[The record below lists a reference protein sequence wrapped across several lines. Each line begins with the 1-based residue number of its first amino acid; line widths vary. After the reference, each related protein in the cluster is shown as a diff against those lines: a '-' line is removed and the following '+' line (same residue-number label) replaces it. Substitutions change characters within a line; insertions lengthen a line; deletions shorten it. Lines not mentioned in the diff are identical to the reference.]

1 MAIVSL
7 SMSAPSRSFLL
18 RRAAASLLILALL
31 SGQPALSQSAAPLN
45 AKTAKTG
52 APVAPAAGAPRP
64 WLYEDSDVP
73 MDPAWHFGTL
83 PNGLRYAIRNNG
95 VPPGQVSIRVRVDV
109 GSLMERPEERGF
121 AHFIE
126 HLTFRG
132 SREVPD
138 GEAKRIWQRLGATFG
153 SDSNAQTTPTGT
165 TYALDLPEAKPAGL
179 EESMKILSGML
190 AAPNIVPQA
199 VDAERAVVLAE
210 MREAL
215 GPGVTVG
222 NAAREFY
229 FAGQPLARAN
239 PIGTTE
245 SLGAARADA
254 LKAFHDRW
262 YRPDRTVISISGDI
276 DPAVMEAYVKR
287 YFGGWKNKGKA
298 TPLPDFGTPDPKA
311 PETRVVVEPSS
322 PVSIGLAWLRPW
334 KPKAD
339 TIAYNQGKLI
349 ETLALQI
356 INRRLEQAARGGA
369 SYITASVDQQ
379 DVSRSVDGTFVTITP
394 IGSDWKKA
402 MDDVRAI
409 IADASQTPPSEEDIA
424 RDYAQLETAFA
435 IGAENADTE
444 ASAQQAETLTGAVD
458 IRETTVSAQAALDI
472 YRSARP
478 LMTPERMLEAT
489 RRMFS
494 GNAMRAMLTLPTAEP
509 GADVALATA
518 FKTPVEPAKDV
529 RLAANT
535 ISIDALPRLGP
546 AGTVVSRT
554 SAGPLKIER
563 ITFSNGVNL
572 LLFANRAEQE
582 KVRINVRWGNGEQS
596 FAPGQETGI
605 WAAPYVLAANG
616 IGDLGQRE
624 LDQLTNGRRME
635 FKFSV
640 SENAFELAA
649 VSRPADY
656 KDQLRLYAAKLAF
669 PRWDAG
675 PLNRVKAV
683 FGAAENAATS
693 SPDALLGRDL
703 GWMLRARDG
712 RFAPATR
719 ERVASM
725 TPEKFRAIW
734 EPRLKEGPIEVQVF
748 GDVNADEA
756 VKAVA
761 ETFGALPP
769 RKDVP
774 PPDANRLLQFP
785 AHVEAP
791 VVLRH
796 NGATEQA
803 AAVIA
808 WPTGGGYGD
817 LKDSRQLEIV
827 SQIINDRL
835 FERFRSMDGA
845 AYSPSVSNVWP
856 LTYRNGG
863 YLAVA
868 SQIKPDR
875 LAAFGTIVH
884 DIARDLAN
892 KPVTDDE
899 LQRVIAPM
907 RQLLGRA
914 STGNAFWMSQ
924 TEGATRDP
932 EVLPALGSFGSD
944 LLTVTAA
951 DVQRLA
957 QKYLVEDKSWSVIV
971 LSKDTPV
978 PAALTNGWPDVKLPG
993 VASR

>member
-1 MAIVSL
+1 MSFHRPL
-7 SMSAPSRSFLL
+7 SL
-18 RRAAASLLILALL
+18 RRSAASLFILALVTAQPVL
-31 SGQPALSQSAAPLN
+31 AQSATALNDKAPQPAAVS
-45 AKTAKTG
+45 G
-52 APVAPAAGAPRP
+52 PRP
-64 WLYEDSDVP
+64 WLYENSDVP

-83 PNGLRYAIRNNG
+83 PNGLRWAIRNNG
-95 VPPGQVSIRVRVDV
+95 VPPGQVSIRVRVDA
-109 GSLMERPEERGF
+109 GSLMETPDERGF

-165 TYALDLPEAKPAGL
+165 TYALDLPEANAAGL
-179 EESMKILSGML
+179 DESMKILSGML

-199 VDAERAVVLAE
+199 VDAERAVVMAE
-210 MREAL
+210 MRESL

-229 FAGQPLARAN
+229 FAGQPLARSN

-245 SLGAARADA
+245 SLAAAKA
-254 LKAFHDRW
+254 STLKAFHNRW
-262 YRPDRTVISISGDI
+262 YRPDRTVIAISGDI
-276 DPAVMEAYVKR
+276 DPAIMETYVKR
-287 YFGGWKNKGKA
+287 YFSGWKAAGKT
-298 TPLPDFGTPDPKA
+298 TPDPDFGQPDPKA
-311 PETRVVVEPSS
+311 PETRIVIEPSS
-322 PVSIGLAWLRPW
+322 PVSVGLAWLRPW
-334 KPKAD
+334 HPKAD
-339 TIAYNQGKLI
+339 TIVYNQGKLI

-394 IGSDWKKA
+394 IGTDWKKA

-409 IADASQTPPSEEDIA
+409 IADATQTPPSEADIA

-444 ASAQQAETLTGAVD
+444 ASAQQAETMTGAVD

-472 YRSARP
+472 YRSAKP
-478 LMTPERMLEAT
+478 LMTPQRMLEAT

-494 GNAMRAMLTLPTAEP
+494 GEAERAMLTLPKAEP
-509 GADVALATA
+509 GADIALATA

-529 RLAANT
+529 RLAAGT
-535 ISIDALPRLGP
+535 VSIDALPKLGR
-546 AGTVVSRT
+546 AGTVVSRST
-554 SAGPLKIER
+554 AGPLKIEKV
-563 ITFSNGVNL
+563 TYSNGVNL

-582 KVRINVRWGNGEQS
+582 KVRINVRFGNGEQS

-616 IGDLGQRE
+616 IGNLGQRE

-656 KDQLRLYAAKLAF
+656 KDQLRLYATKLAF

-683 FGAAENAATS
+683 FDAAENAATS
-693 SPDALLGRDL
+693 SPDAVMGRDL
-703 GWMLRARDG
+703 SWMLRNKDN
-712 RFAPATR
+712 RFAPAKR
-719 ERVASM
+719 DLVASM

-734 EPRLKEGPIEVQVF
+734 EPRLQQGPIEVQIF

-756 VKAVA
+756 IKAVG

-774 PPDANRLLQFP
+774 PPEANRELQFP

-796 NGATEQA
+796 NGVAEQA

-808 WPTGGGYGD
+808 WPTGGGYAD

-856 LTYRNGG
+856 LTYKNGG
-863 YLAVA
+863 YLVVA

-875 LAAFGTIVH
+875 IAAFGTIVH
-884 DIARDLAN
+884 DIANDLAS
-892 KPVTDDE
+892 KPISDDE
-899 LQRVIAPM
+899 LQRIIAPM

-932 EVLPALGSFGSD
+932 GVMPALTSFGSD
-944 LLTVTAA
+944 LLGTTAA

-957 QKYLVEDKSWSVIV
+957 KKYLVEDKSWSMII

-978 PAALTNGWPDVKLPG
+978 PAALAKGWPDITLPA
-993 VASR
+993 VPVR

>member
-1 MAIVSL
+1 
-7 SMSAPSRSFLL
+7 MSDFTSASSRSLPL
-18 RRAAASLLILALL
+18 RRTVASLLTLALL
-31 SGQPALSQSAAPLN
+31 IAQPATARSELPATGKASAAP
-45 AKTAKTG
+45 
-52 APVAPAAGAPRP
+52 AASAPRP
-64 WLYEDSDVP
+64 WLYENSDVP
-73 MDPAWHFGTL
+73 IDPAWHFGTL
-83 PNGLRYAIRNNG
+83 SNGLRYAIRNNG

-109 GSLMERPEERGF
+109 GSLMEGPQERGF

-165 TYALDLPEAKPAGL
+165 TYALDLPEANAAGL
-179 EESMKILSGML
+179 DESMKILSGML
-190 AAPNIVPQA
+190 TAPNIVPQA
-199 VDAERAVVLAE
+199 VDAERAVVMAE

-229 FAGQPLARAN
+229 FAGQPLARSN

-245 SLGAARADA
+245 SLTAARADT

-276 DPAVMEAYVKR
+276 DPAVMETYVQR
-287 YFGGWKNKGKA
+287 YFGSWKNKGKA
-298 TPLPDFGTPDPKA
+298 TPQPDFGTPDAKA

-322 PVSIGLAWLRPW
+322 PVSVGLAWLRPW
-334 KPKAD
+334 HPKAD

-379 DVSRSVDGTFVTITP
+379 DVSRSIDGTFVTITP

-409 IADASQTPPSEEDIA
+409 IADATQTPPSEDDVA

-472 YRSARP
+472 YRSAKP
-478 LMTPERMLEAT
+478 LMTPQRMLEAT
-489 RRMFS
+489 RRMFT
-494 GNAMRAMLTLPTAEP
+494 GDAKRAMLTLPVAEP
-509 GADVALATA
+509 GAEVALATA
-518 FKTPVEPAKDV
+518 FKTPVNPAKDV
-529 RLAANT
+529 RLAAGT
-535 ISIDALPRLGP
+535 VSIDALPKLGP
-546 AGTVVSRT
+546 AGTVVSRA
-554 SAGPLKIER
+554 SAGPLKIEKV
-563 ITFSNGVNL
+563 TFSNGVNL

-582 KVRINVRWGNGEQS
+582 KVRINVRFGNGEQS
-596 FAPGQETGI
+596 FAPGQDTGI

-635 FKFSV
+635 FKFGV

-656 KDQLRLYAAKLAF
+656 KAQLQLYAAKLAF

-675 PLNRVKAV
+675 PLNRIKAV
-683 FGAAENAATS
+683 FGAAENASSS
-693 SPDALLGRDL
+693 SPDAVLGRDL
-703 GWMLRARDG
+703 NWLLRDKDN

-719 ERVASM
+719 ERVSAM

-734 EPRLKEGPIEVQVF
+734 EPRLQQGPVEVQIF

-756 VKAVA
+756 IKAVA
-761 ETFGALPP
+761 ETF
-769 RKDVP
+769 
-774 PPDANRLLQFP
+774 
-785 AHVEAP
+785 
-791 VVLRH
+791 
-796 NGATEQA
+796 
-803 AAVIA
+803 
-808 WPTGGGYGD
+808 
-817 LKDSRQLEIV
+817 
-827 SQIINDRL
+827 
-835 FERFRSMDGA
+835 
-845 AYSPSVSNVWP
+845 
-856 LTYRNGG
+856 
-863 YLAVA
+863 
-868 SQIKPDR
+868 
-875 LAAFGTIVH
+875 
-884 DIARDLAN
+884 
-892 KPVTDDE
+892 
-899 LQRVIAPM
+899 
-907 RQLLGRA
+907 
-914 STGNAFWMSQ
+914 
-924 TEGATRDP
+924 
-932 EVLPALGSFGSD
+932 
-944 LLTVTAA
+944 
-951 DVQRLA
+951 
-957 QKYLVEDKSWSVIV
+957 
-971 LSKDTPV
+971 
-978 PAALTNGWPDVKLPG
+978 
-993 VASR
+993 

>member
-1 MAIVSL
+1 MSFIRL
-7 SMSAPSRSFLL
+7 SSA
-18 RRAAASLLILALL
+18 RRTAASLLIIALL
-31 SGQPALSQSAAPLN
+31 SAQPMSAQSAAAKSVAALN
-45 AKTAKTG
+45 DR
-52 APVAPAAGAPRP
+52 APTPSAPAANAPRP
-64 WLYEDSDVP
+64 WLYENSDVP
-73 MDPAWHFGTL
+73 MDPAWRFGTL
-83 PNGLRYAIRNNG
+83 DNGLRYAIRKNG

-109 GSLMERPEERGF
+109 GSLMEKADERGF

-165 TYALDLPEAKPAGL
+165 TYALDLPEANAAGL
-179 EESMKILSGML
+179 DESMKILSGMIS
-190 AAPNIVPQA
+190 APNIVPKA
-199 VDAERAVVLAE
+199 VDAERAVVMAE
-210 MREAL
+210 KRESL
-215 GPGVTVG
+215 GPSVTVG

-229 FAGQPLARAN
+229 FAGQPLAQSN

-245 SLGAARADA
+245 ALMSARAPA

-276 DPAVMEAYVKR
+276 DPALMETYVRR
-287 YFGGWKNKGKA
+287 YFSSWKVAGSE
-298 TPLPDFGTPDPKA
+298 TSEPDFGEPSATA

-334 KPKAD
+334 HPKAD

-356 INRRLEQAARGGA
+356 INRRLEEAARNGA
-369 SYITASVDQQ
+369 SYITASVDQN

-394 IGSDWKKA
+394 VGTDWKKA

-424 RDYAQLETAFA
+424 RDYTQLETQFV
-435 IGAENADTE
+435 IGAENSDTE

-478 LMTPERMLEAT
+478 MMTPQRLLEAT

-494 GNAMRAMLTLPTAEP
+494 GTAKRAMLTLPKQEP
-509 GADVALATA
+509 GADIALATA
-518 FKTPVEPAKDV
+518 FKAPVAAAKDV
-529 RLAANT
+529 RLAAGSVT
-535 ISIDALPRLGP
+535 MDALPKLPP
-546 AGTVVSRT
+546 AGTVVSQEQ
-554 SAGPLKIER
+554 AGPLKIEK
-563 ITFSNGVNL
+563 ITYSNGVKL
-572 LLFANRAEQE
+572 VLFANAAEKE
-582 KVRINVRWGNGEQS
+582 KVRINVRFGNGEQS
-596 FAPGQETGI
+596 FAPGQDTAI
-605 WAAPYVLAANG
+605 WAAPYVLATNG
-616 IGDLGQRE
+616 IGNLGQRE

-635 FKFSV
+635 FKFAV
-640 SENAFELAA
+640 DENAFELSA

-656 KDQLRLYAAKLAF
+656 KDQLRLYASKLAF
-669 PRWDAG
+669 PRWDPA
-675 PLNRVKAV
+675 PLTRVKAV
-683 FGAAENAATS
+683 FGAAESASTS

-703 GWMLRARDG
+703 SWLLRDKEG

-719 ERVASM
+719 DLVAKM
-725 TPEKFRAIW
+725 TPETFRAIW
-734 EPRLKEGPIEVQVF
+734 EPRLQEGPIEVQIF

-756 VKAVA
+756 VQAVA
-761 ETFGALPP
+761 ATFGALPP

-774 PPDANRLLQFP
+774 PPEANRRLRFP
-785 AHVEAP
+785 AHVDRP
-791 VVLRH
+791 LVLRH
-796 NGATEQA
+796 DGAAEQA

-808 WPTGGGYGD
+808 WPTGAGYDD
-817 LKDSRQLEIV
+817 LRDSRQLEILT
-827 SQIINDRL
+827 QIFNDRL

-856 LTYRNGG
+856 PTYATGG
-863 YLAVA
+863 YVAVQ

-875 LAAFGTIVH
+875 IAAFGVIVH
-884 DIARDLAN
+884 EIARDLAAN
-892 KPVTDDE
+892 PVSDDE
-899 LQRVIAPM
+899 LQRIVAPM

-924 TEGATRDP
+924 MEGATRDP
-932 EVLPALGSFGSD
+932 HVLPALGSFGSD
-944 LLTVTAA
+944 LLNVTAA
-951 DVQRLA
+951 DIQRLA
-957 QKYLVEDKSWSVIV
+957 RKYLVEDKSWSVIV
-971 LSKDTPV
+971 LSRNTPV
-978 PAALTNGWPDVKLPG
+978 PAALAKGWPGVALPG
-993 VASR
+993 VARSGVAKR

>member
-7 SMSAPSRSFLL
+7 TMSSSHRLSPL
-18 RRAAASLLILALL
+18 RRSASVLILSLIATQPLL
-31 SGQPALSQSAAPLN
+31 ARKPVVRDKPVV
-45 AKTAKTG
+45 T
-52 APVAPAAGAPRP
+52 APVEAARP
-64 WLYEDSDVP
+64 WLYENSDVP
-73 MDPAWHFGTL
+73 IDPAWHFGTL

-95 VPPGQVSIRVRVDV
+95 VPPGQVSIRVRVDA
-109 GSLMERPEERGF
+109 GSLMETPDERGY

-132 SREVPD
+132 SRDVPD

-165 TYALDLPEAKPAGL
+165 TYALDLPEANAAGL
-179 EESMKILSGML
+179 DESMKILSGMIG
-190 AAPNIVPQA
+190 APNIVPQA
-199 VDAERAVVLAE
+199 VDAERAVVMAE

-215 GPGVTVG
+215 GPAVTVG

-229 FAGQPLARAN
+229 FAGQPLARSN
-239 PIGTTE
+239 PIGTRE
-245 SLGAARADA
+245 SLSAATADT

-262 YRPDRTVISISGDI
+262 YRPERTVIAISGDI
-276 DPAVMEAYVKR
+276 DPKVMETYIQR
-287 YFGGWKNKGKA
+287 YFGAWSVPGKGA
-298 TPLPDFGTPDPKA
+298 PDPAFGKPDPA
-311 PETRVVVEPSS
+311 SPETRVIVEPSS

-334 KPKAD
+334 HQKAD
-339 TIAYNQGKLI
+339 TIAYNQGKLV

-394 IGSDWKKA
+394 IGNDWKKA
-402 MDDVRAI
+402 MRDVRAI
-409 IADASQTPPSEEDIA
+409 IADATETPPSEEDIA
-424 RDYAQLETAFA
+424 RDYTQLETAFA

-444 ASAQQAETLTGAVD
+444 ASATQAETMTGAVD
-458 IRETTVSAQAALDI
+458 IRETTVSAQVALDI
-472 YRSARP
+472 YRSAKP
-478 LMTPERMLEAT
+478 LMTPEKMLEAT

-494 GNAMRAMLTLPTAEP
+494 GDAKRAMLTLPVAEP
-509 GADVALATA
+509 GVDVALATE
-518 FKTPVEPAKDV
+518 FKSPVEPAKDV
-529 RLAANT
+529 RLAAGT
-535 ISIDALPRLGP
+535 VSIDALPKLGP
-546 AGTVVSRT
+546 AGTVAAR
-554 SAGPLKIER
+554 APLGALKIEK

-616 IGDLGQRE
+616 MGNLGQRE

-635 FKFSV
+635 FKFGV

-656 KDQLRLYAAKLAF
+656 KDQLRLYATKLAF
-669 PRWDAG
+669 PRWDEG
-675 PLNRVKAV
+675 PLARIKAV
-683 FGAAENAATS
+683 FSAAENAATS

-703 GWMLRARDG
+703 SWMLRNKDG
-712 RFAPATR
+712 RFAPATV
-719 ERVASM
+719 ERVNAM
-725 TPEKFRAIW
+725 TAARFRSIW
-734 EPRLKEGPIEVQVF
+734 EPRLKEGPVEVQIF
-748 GDVNADEA
+748 GDVIPEEA
-756 VKAVA
+756 IKAVA

-774 PPDANRLLQFP
+774 APEANRSLAFP
-785 AHVEAP
+785 AHVAKP

-796 NGATEQA
+796 NGAAEQA

-808 WPTGGGYGD
+808 WPTGGGYAA
-817 LKDSRQLEIV
+817 LKDSRQLELL

-856 LTYRNGG
+856 LTYKNGG

-875 LAAFGTIVH
+875 IAAFGTIVH
-884 DIARDLAN
+884 DIAHDLAT
-892 KPVTDDE
+892 KAVSEDE
-899 LQRVIAPM
+899 LQRVVAPM

-932 EVLPALGSFGSD
+932 NVVSALATFGSD
-944 LLTVTAA
+944 LLGTTAA
-951 DVQRLA
+951 DIQRLA
-957 QKYLVEDKSWSVIV
+957 VKYLAENKSWSVIV

-978 PAALTNGWPDVKLPG
+978 PPALKNGWPDVKLPG